1 MQEPSVTLSGEYS
14 VLIGVEGRVRR
25 GGSGAKKARTGLHS
39 VFYYL
44 VLGCVNIQQPDICTI
59 KY

>member
-25 GGSGAKKARTGLHS
+25 GGSGAKKARTGLH
-39 VFYYL
+39 YL